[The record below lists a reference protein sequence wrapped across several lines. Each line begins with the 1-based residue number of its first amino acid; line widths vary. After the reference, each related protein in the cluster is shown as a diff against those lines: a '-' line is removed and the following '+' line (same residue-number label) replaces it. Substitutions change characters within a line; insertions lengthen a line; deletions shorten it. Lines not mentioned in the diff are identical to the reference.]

1 MEDLKKIFIQY
12 GGAIIGGI
20 IALILSCTGLY
31 RIVIALVLIGIGAYI
46 GNYIQHNK
54 QEAKDKAKEIFENC
68 ILAEDKQTY
77 TF

>member
-1 MEDLKKIFIQY
+1 MEDLKKFFIQY

-31 RIVIALVLIGIGAYI
+31 KIVIALVLIGIGAYI

-54 QEAKDKAKEIFENC
+54 QEAKDKAKDFI
-68 ILAEDKQTY
+68 DKL
-77 TF
+77 

>member
-54 QEAKDKAKEIFENC
+54 QEAKDKAKDFI
-68 ILAEDKQTY
+68 DKL
-77 TF
+77 